1 MTNTRTATSTDR
13 EVARI
18 LSGGVMLLIPR
29 LLTGLLS
36 YALVMPMNTI
46 PAVRA
51 CSTCSARV
59 AFREMPVK
67 CHPGIR
73 SARVSRGAALEALHF
88 QWLIA
93 TENAGRSLART
104 GKAINQRFLGL
115 AIAVLLWVL
124 PPGLEAQGAAATNV
138 QPQAAQVGEVIYIP
152 VYSHIVQGDKGSKQ
166 PLSSTL
172 VIHNVNPSKS
182 ILITSVRYYDHSG
195 TQLKDYIDGPLSL
208 GPFASASFV
217 VDIGEDRG
225 GVGANFIVEWQ
236 ANETVVSPIAHAIMS
251 GGMGTQGLSFVTE
264 GRVIERRP

>member
-1 MTNTRTATSTDR
+1 
-13 EVARI
+13 
-18 LSGGVMLLIPR
+18 MLLIPR
-29 LLTGLLS
+29 FLTGPLA
-36 YALVMPMNTI
+36 YALVMPMKTL

-59 AFREMPVK
+59 A
-67 CHPGIR
+67 I
-73 SARVSRGAALEALHF
+73 
-88 QWLIA
+88 
-93 TENAGRSLART
+93 SLT
-104 GKAINQRFLGL
+104 
-115 AIAVLLWVL
+115 IAVLLWVL
-124 PPGLEAQGAAATNV
+124 PPGLEAQGATATNV
-138 QPQAAQVGEVIYIP
+138 QPQAARVGEVIYIP

-236 ANETVVSPIAHAIMS
+236 ANETVVSPIAEAIMS